1 MFIHRLYCSFCTTM
15 AYAFW
20 YLFVFS
26 YSPLNVL
33 YSEIV
38 QYESFKFRQ
47 KFVFCYPLRM
57 FIKLLF
63 ACMFFSGC
71 CNKLCEEW
79 WHQNSER
86 YWAVLQYPNR
96 WNAYEC
102 CWLNLGIRQ
111 DVCEISGIAW
121 PLWLFHV
128 GIGFSFSSFLTAS
141 VVIKGVVERV
151 FNGRWSRLLCAGLG
165 LSCKRFIKHT
175 MYLRM

>member
-1 MFIHRLYCSFCTTM
+1 MVKCFSWGLQILWCLKVLVIQINWFFLFGIYSPLLRCCCAHKQKLLIKKNLYMFIHRLYCSFCTTV

-71 CNKLCEEW
+71 CNKLLVMTSKFW
-79 WHQNSER
+79 
-86 YWAVLQYPNR
+86 
-96 WNAYEC
+96 
-102 CWLNLGIRQ
+102 
-111 DVCEISGIAW
+111 EI
-121 PLWLFHV
+121 L
-128 GIGFSFSSFLTAS
+128 SSTT
-141 VVIKGVVERV
+141 VPK
-151 FNGRWSRLLCAGLG
+151 
-165 LSCKRFIKHT
+165 
-175 MYLRM
+175 